1 MQKTRSG
8 KRLMAGVG
16 AIITWMAVL
25 LQLYLII
32 LNRQASVPET
42 IVRFFSFFT
51 ILTNILVTIFFSAV
65 LFSANQTSRFFTNPK
80 VASAVAVYISIVGLV
95 YNIILRF
102 LWAPQGL
109 QRLVDEALHSLVPV
123 LFVLYWC
130 LYVPKENLKW
140 KDAFPWLLYPFIYLV
155 FILIRGAFSSFYP
168 YPFVDVNKLGYN
180 PVFINCL
187 VLFAAF
193 LSISFLLIGI
203 SKFITRNNRRSA

>member
-1 MQKTRSG
+1 
-8 KRLMAGVG
+8 MAGAG
-16 AIITWMAVL
+16 AIITWLAVL

-32 LNRQASVPET
+32 VNRQASAPET

-51 ILTNILVTIFFSAV
+51 ILTNIIVAISFTAV
-65 LFSANQTSRFFTNPK
+65 LFSANQTNGFFTDPK

-123 LFVLYWC
+123 LFILYWC

-155 FILIRGAFSSFYP
+155 FILIRGASSHFYP
-168 YPFVDVNKLGYN
+168 YPFIDVNKLGYN

-203 SKFITRNNRRSA
+203 SKLITRNNRRSA